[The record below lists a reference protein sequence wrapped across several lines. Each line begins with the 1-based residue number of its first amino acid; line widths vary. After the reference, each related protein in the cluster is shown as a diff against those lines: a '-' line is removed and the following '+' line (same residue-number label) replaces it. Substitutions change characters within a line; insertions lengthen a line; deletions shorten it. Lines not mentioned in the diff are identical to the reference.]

1 MRRPGAILTE
11 SIPPFHVR
19 LRRSRSNVLICRD
32 DVRWMPSAV
41 NARRERWLG
50 GQVVVPM
57 DMILPCP
64 LATSQDHRQCSG
76 NPSRVSK

>member
-50 GQVVVPM
+50 GQVVPM
-57 DMILPCP
+57 DMILPRP
-64 LATSQDHRQCSG
+64 LATSQDHRQRSG
-76 NPSRVSK
+76 NPSWASK